1 MTLIP
6 RHPSIVDPNN
16 LTTRFAAT
24 RTVEVYE
31 QSLDNEN
38 YKNEIVV
45 LLNQMID
52 EGKTDGNQWVSSGPE
67 PDQIVVNRL
76 WIDQSAA
83 EEWIV
88 ITQPVTTN
96 YQLPILSYE
105 IVDNTL

>member
-1 MTLIP
+1 MALIP
-6 RHPSIVDPNN
+6 HHPSIVDPSN
-16 LTTRFAAT
+16 LTKRSNTA

-38 YKNEIVV
+38 YRNGIVV

-52 EGKTDGNQWVSSGPE
+52 EGKTDGNQWMTSGPE
-67 PDQIVVNRL
+67 PDQITVHRL

-83 EEWIV
+83 EEWLV
-88 ITQPVTTN
+88 ITQPVNTN

-105 IVDNTL
+105 IVDNY